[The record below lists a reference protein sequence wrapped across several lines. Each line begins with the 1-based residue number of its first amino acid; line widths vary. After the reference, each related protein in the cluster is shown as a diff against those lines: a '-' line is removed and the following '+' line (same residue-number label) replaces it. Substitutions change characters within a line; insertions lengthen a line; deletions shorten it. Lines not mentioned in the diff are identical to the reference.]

1 MLSLVR
7 IQHRVGYMALSLFR
21 QPCAFLLFRT
31 LLLHICCP
39 TAGTFTRIT
48 VVPMVNQWFVG
59 LRRHARRLYAI
70 DIDSLLDLLV
80 QMHDDFC
87 LI

>member
-1 MLSLVR
+1 
-7 IQHRVGYMALSLFR
+7 
-21 QPCAFLLFRT
+21 
-31 LLLHICCP
+31 
-39 TAGTFTRIT
+39 
-48 VVPMVNQWFVG
+48 MVNQWFVG

-87 LI
+87 LIWLFLVILIIVLVEQLVRGIYVILIYMVIAIV

>member
-1 MLSLVR
+1 
-7 IQHRVGYMALSLFR
+7 
-21 QPCAFLLFRT
+21 
-31 LLLHICCP
+31 
-39 TAGTFTRIT
+39 
-48 VVPMVNQWFVG
+48 MVNQWFVG

-87 LI
+87 LIWLFLVILVIVLVEQLVRGIYVILIYMVIAIV